1 MGDLKVSIK
10 DESTTGLLSDHINL
24 IMTHLDTELF
34 QLKNEIIEM
43 WKLVGLQL
51 KKTHN
56 ALITFDK
63 DLAREVMATEKR
75 VNAMELKVD
84 RDCENIFAL
93 FNPVAVDLRFV
104 LAVLKINS
112 NLERIGDIAEGLAR
126 LILIVEN
133 RFDAKLLEATRIL
146 IMYEEANKIVED
158 VLQAFENEET
168 KIARGIFMRDEF
180 LDEIN
185 SNCHVVLIDYITLN
199 PDKIE
204 QGLYILSAIRKLER
218 VGDQCKNIAE
228 EIIFYL
234 EAKVLKHKGNT
245 AK

>member
-1 MGDLKVSIK
+1 
-10 DESTTGLLSDHINL
+10 
-24 IMTHLDTELF
+24 MTHLDEELL

-51 KKTHN
+51 QKTHE
-56 ALITFDK
+56 ALTTFDK

-126 LILIVEN
+126 FILIVEN
-133 RFDAKLLEATRIL
+133 PFDDNLLEVTRI
-146 IMYEEANKIVED
+146 IKMYEEANSILED
-158 VLQAFENEET
+158 VLKAFENEDT
-168 KIARGIFMRDEF
+168 KLARGVFKRDEY

-185 SNCHVVLIDYITLN
+185 IQCNAVLVEYIKNN
-199 PDKIE
+199 PDKTE

-234 EAKVLKHKGNT
+234 EAKVLKHRGNII
-245 AK
+245 K

>member
-1 MGDLKVSIK
+1 
-10 DESTTGLLSDHINL
+10 
-24 IMTHLDTELF
+24 MTHLDEELL

-51 KKTHN
+51 KKTHE
-56 ALITFDK
+56 ALTTFDK

-126 LILIVEN
+126 FILIVEN
-133 RFDAKLLEATRIL
+133 PFDDNLLEVTRI
-146 IMYEEANKIVED
+146 IKMYEEANSILED
-158 VLQAFENEET
+158 VLKAFENEDT
-168 KIARGIFMRDEF
+168 KLARGVFKRDEY

-185 SNCHVVLIDYITLN
+185 IQCNAVLVEYIKNN
-199 PDKIE
+199 PDKTE

-234 EAKVLKHKGNT
+234 EAKVLKHRGNII
-245 AK
+245 K